1 MPIYDQRYRRYVGRS
16 PLHRVRFWPITREGL
31 SLLLQ
36 KRLFILLL
44 FSSLVPSIIS
54 AIGVYIATRFPEAGR
69 LLPIDGQLFGHV
81 LKWQMLFG
89 ILLSLFGAS
98 GAIAHDLRS
107 GAMLVYLSRP
117 LTKRDYLLG
126 KIGVPF
132 LLNQATM
139 LAPGLLLYSAAV
151 GLAPE
156 QYLRWRLWWIAPA
169 IVAYSVA
176 AGLAISLV
184 TLALSSLTKSARV
197 AGIGFAALFVGLE
210 MVRLVLQFG
219 FNHREAVVLSVWA
232 DLKALGPA
240 LFEIQ
245 DPQLEIAWGWP
256 LVVLAAVSLVCLAVL
271 RARVRAVEIVT

>member
-1 MPIYDQRYRRYVGRS
+1 MPIYDQGYRRYVGRS

-31 SLLLQ
+31 SLLLA
-36 KRLFILLL
+36 KRLFVLLL
-44 FSSLVPSIIS
+44 FASLLP
-54 AIGVYIATRFPEAGR
+54 AIVGTLLVYIYTRFPEAGR
-69 LLPIDGQLFGHV
+69 LLPIDGQLFGAV
-81 LKWQMLFG
+81 LKYQMLFG

-117 LTKRDYLLG
+117 LTKRDYVLG

-132 LLNQATM
+132 TLNLAAM
-139 LAPGLLLYSAAV
+139 LVPGLLLYTSAI

-210 MVRLVLQFG
+210 MMRLVLQFG

-232 DLKALGPA
+232 DLKALGVA
-240 LFEIQ
+240 LFAVQ
-245 DPQLEIAWGWP
+245 DPQLEIAWYWP
-256 LVVLAAVSLVCLAVL
+256 LLVLAAASLACLAVI
-271 RARVRAVEIVT
+271 RSRVRAVEIVT